1 MVKYK
6 IPMLDSC
13 WGLTENNKFCKAIIL
28 QLKNKLI
35 KKKLLKDDTEEKLH
49 DLGYGDNFLDATLK
63 AWSMKE
69 IIDNA
74 GSLKL

>member
-35 KKKLLKDDTEEKLH
+35 KKNLLKDDTEEKLH
-49 DLGYGDNFLDATLK
+49 DLGYGDNFLDATLN

>member
-35 KKKLLKDDTEEKLH
+35 KKNLLKDDTEEKLH

-69 IIDNA
+69 II
-74 GSLKL
+74 S